1 MERMVIILENR
12 SSINRI
18 FLAFSISGHLSRIR
32 PDSKKLK
39 VDWKKDTIEKQLIEK
54 SLKKTA
60 GNKSEASWE
69 LGISQVTL
77 YNKMKKYQLP
87 K

>member
-1 MERMVIILENR
+1 MDNVPMLGDLMERMVIILENR

-39 VDWKKDTIEKQLIEK
+39 VD
-54 SLKKTA
+54 
-60 GNKSEASWE
+60 
-69 LGISQVTL
+69 
-77 YNKMKKYQLP
+77 
-87 K
+87 